1 MILLRSVCFLLN
13 YTFFT
18 ASFLRLNKVYYWY
31 TKIDQSKKGVVPMRK
46 KWMGLSLGLMLAIGL
61 AACGG
66 GNNADNDNNNT
77 GNDTGG
83 ETATNDAEEIVK
95 NNCISCHGENLEG
108 QNGPELAH
116 IGSKLSKDEIL
127 DVIENGRPGM
137 PGNLI
142 TGDDADK
149 VAQWLSE
156 KK

>member
-1 MILLRSVCFLLN
+1 
-13 YTFFT
+13 
-18 ASFLRLNKVYYWY
+18 
-31 TKIDQSKKGVVPMRK
+31 MRK
-46 KWMGLSLGLMLAIGL
+46 KWMGLPLALMLAIGL

-66 GNNADNDNNNT
+66 GGDNADNNNT

-108 QNGPELAH
+108 KNGPELAH
-116 IGSKLSKDEIL
+116 IGAELSKDDIL
-127 DVIENGRPGM
+127 EVIENGRTGM
-137 PGNLI
+137 PPNII